1 MKKRDRILQFVEF
14 LVIGIL
20 VGLAEDLLAIF
31 FATDAKIS
39 WRVTWIV
46 LLVAI
51 PFAVL
56 SELIVDHPRFWEFLS
71 LDKKNNCKEKR
82 QK

>member
-1 MKKRDRILQFVEF
+1 MKNRDKMLQFVEF

-31 FATDAKIS
+31 FATDAKIT
-39 WRVTWIV
+39 WHVVWIV

-51 PFAVL
+51 PFAII
-56 SELIVDHPRFWEFLS
+56 SELIVDHPRFWEFFLPRTKKPLS
-71 LDKKNNCKEKR
+71 
-82 QK
+82 